1 MTHNSMRKIRLS
13 FKFGLLVTLPLAGY
27 VLAQTGISIVSIGLA
42 GAALVMAF
50 VAETLA
56 TAAERQL
63 VQAKAEIETKDQA
76 LQEEMAKMKESA
88 RQTDRIVEALSAQN
102 HDLRYKL
109 GEQHREIVK
118 LQNELAEYKDS

>member
-1 MTHNSMRKIRLS
+1 MRKIRLS

-50 VAETLA
+50 VAETMA

-63 VQAKAEIETKDQA
+63 VQAKADIEAKDQN
-76 LQEEMAKMKESA
+76 LQEEMSKMKETA
-88 RQTDRIVEALSAQN
+88 RQTDRIVEVLSTQT

-118 LQNELAEYKDS
+118 LQNELAEYKAVDS